1 MGCGGSKAAGVDE
14 PLATYEAAAEDV
26 KPVLEDSPE
35 TKTSAR
41 KKSMQAGKR
50 RVGVSAEAT
59 KESEEEYVKTIIDKS
74 PEIKARIVDATMT
87 NALFAGLAMEQMIDV
102 VDAMFEV
109 PCTPGKDVITQG
121 DVGDNFYVADSG
133 EYEVY
138 LKQTGEKPVHTY
150 KAGGCFGDLALMY
163 NCPRAATVRCSVAG
177 SLWGLDRVT
186 FRAIVM
192 VANKKTMA
200 TTSQF
205 LKSVSILSPLTDEQR
220 ETLSTALTETTYE
233 DGDYV
238 VSMGEPADALY
249 LIKSGEVVVHKKA
262 KGGSTG
268 GDDDKELIRM
278 KRGEFFGESALQ
290 SDSTV
295 GQTRVANVVAVGKVT
310 VLQLTRDSFTFLLG
324 DLRELMKHNF
334 NNKVLSGMDMF
345 KQMSSTEKEK
355 LIESLSEV
363 KFPNGEEIM
372 TQGQDGDFFYII
384 KTGSVKVTQQ
394 QEGSNRVETI
404 KEKLQSGEYF
414 GEVALLE
421 AKPRMATVTAT
432 SDVVCMA
439 LDRSTFT
446 SLLGPLGNIL
456 SREATQRKLEAEK
469 AKRPVIAMRDLKLM
483 TILGVGT
490 FGRVKLVLHLPTNTP
505 YALKCMRKGQI
516 VALKQV
522 EHVMNEKKI
531 LAMCDHPFLLTLAAS
546 YQDADELYMLMSL
559 ALGGE
564 LFSILRERN
573 KFDEPTS
580 RFYAAN
586 VCSAFEYL
594 HEQKVVYRDLKPENL
609 LLDDLGYLK
618 VVDFGFA
625 KIITDRTWTLCGTPE
640 YLAPEIITNKGHN
653 LGVDWWAI
661 GILIFEMLVGFPP
674 FCADDPMEIY
684 QKILRGKIT
693 FPVASGKS
701 AKDLVTK
708 LLAANPTARLGCLKR
723 GGRDVREHAFFK
735 PVDFGE
741 LEAKKIK
748 APFIPTIKS
757 PLDTSNFEHYDDDDE
772 GDWARYNDKKS
783 KVFDEF

>member
-1 MGCGGSKAAGVDE
+1 MGCGGSKADE
-14 PLATYEAAAEDV
+14 PSGAEAAAEDV
-26 KPVLEDSPE
+26 KPVVDDQVPDLPLTSPKDS
-35 TKTSAR
+35 R
-41 KKSMQAGKR
+41 KKSLQAGKR

-59 KESEEEYVKTIIDKS
+59 NETPRSYVKTVIEKS
-74 PEIKARIVDATMT
+74 PEVKTRIQEATAT
-87 NALFAGLAMEQMIDV
+87 NALFAGLTEEQKSDV

-121 DVGDNFYVADSG
+121 DVGDNFYVCDSG

-138 LKQTGEKPVHTY
+138 LKQTGDKAVHTY

-262 KGGSTG
+262 KGEEGAN
-268 GDDDKELIRM
+268 DKDLMRM
-278 KRGEFFGESALQ
+278 KMGEFFGESALQ
-290 SDSTV
+290 SDSV
-295 GQTRVANVVAVGKVT
+295 GQTRQANVVAVGKVT
-310 VLQLTRDSFTFLLG
+310 ALRLTREDFTVLLG
-324 DLRELMKHNF
+324 DLRKLIKHNF

-345 KQMSSTEKEK
+345 KAMNSTEKEK
-355 LIESLSEV
+355 FIESLSEV
-363 KFPNGEEIM
+363 KFASGSEIM

-384 KTGSVKVTQQ
+384 KTGTVKVTQQ
-394 QEGSNRVETI
+394 QEGSTRVETI

-432 SDVVCMA
+432 TDVVCMA
-439 LDRSTFT
+439 LDRKTFT
-446 SLLGPLGNIL
+446 SLLGPLGDIL
-456 SREATQRKLEAEK
+456 SRGAKQRKLEAEK
-469 AKRPVIAMRDLKLM
+469 AKRPVVLMKDLKLM

-490 FGRVKLVLHLPTNTP
+490 FGRVKLVLHTPTNTP

-531 LAMCDHPFLLTLAAS
+531 LAMCDHPFLLTMAAA
-546 YQDADELYMLMSL
+546 YQDENELYMLLQL

-573 KFDEPTS
+573 RFDEPTS

-594 HEQKVVYRDLKPENL
+594 HELRIVYRDLKPENL
-609 LLDDLGYLK
+609 LLDADGYLK

-640 YLAPEIITNKGHN
+640 YLAPEIISNKGHN

-693 FPVASGKS
+693 FPVSFGKN
-701 AKDLVTK
+701 AKDLVAK
-708 LLAANPTARLGCLKR
+708 LLVANPTARLGCLKR
-723 GGRDVREHAFFK
+723 GGRDVREHPFYK
-735 PVDFGE
+735 PLDFGE
-741 LEAKKIK
+741 LEAKKPK

-772 GDWARYNDKKS
+772 GDWARFNDKS
-783 KVFDEF
+783 SNVFAEF